1 MQNSETTKQAAKQRQ
16 ARKKGRRKKTTSIF
30 FLLSFFIL
38 CVLSTAQAST
48 CLCVCICVGRLTAA
62 AADSSFLRS
71 TCVRAGSCK
80 QQAVSCQWQRG
91 AEGKRKKKRSCF
103 FATWDQGRGRR
114 NLFLKCAR
122 PSSCWCPQPSPESP
136 CVESE
141 RGSIVK
147 EESPE
152 KEAALRDLLLQTR
165 KQILPWYVIVS
176 WGVI

>member
-1 MQNSETTKQAAKQRQ
+1 MEKEDDFH
-16 ARKKGRRKKTTSIF
+16 F
-30 FLLSFFIL
+30 FPSLVFHFVRSLHR
-38 CVLSTAQAST
+38 TQAST

-62 AADSSFLRS
+62 AAADSSFLRS
-71 TCVRAGSCK
+71 TVRAGSCK

-165 KQILPWYVIVS
+165 KQILP
-176 WGVI
+176 

>member
-1 MQNSETTKQAAKQRQ
+1 MQAAVNNK
-16 ARKKGRRKKTTSIF
+16 
-30 FLLSFFIL
+30 LS
-38 CVLSTAQAST
+38 
-48 CLCVCICVGRLTAA
+48 
-62 AADSSFLRS
+62 
-71 TCVRAGSCK
+71 
-80 QQAVSCQWQRG
+80 AVSGR
-91 AEGKRKKKRSCF
+91 EELKENEKKKKRSCF

-165 KQILPWYVIVS
+165 KQILP
-176 WGVI
+176 

>member
-16 ARKKGRRKKTTSIF
+16 SRKKGWRKKTTSIF

-38 CVLSTAQAST
+38 CVLSTAYKP
-48 CLCVCICVGRLTAA
+48 LLVCVCICVGRLTAA
-62 AADSSFLRS
+62 AAADSSFLRS
-71 TCVRAGSCK
+71 TVRAGSCK

-122 PSSCWCPQPSPESP
+122 PSSCWCPESS

-147 EESPE
+147 QESPE

-165 KQILPWYVIVS
+165 KQILP
-176 WGVI
+176 